1 MGSCALTGKKD
12 EKEIT
17 ATEAFIYSV
26 HSKTN
31 SLLKYYI
38 SGKIERI
45 EFPESEILPKHSA
58 YTFSHPFVYIIG
70 GSDSENA
77 LRNEV
82 FKVNVEEL
90 SVEFLSTLPASSKH
104 GDAYVHNDYLYYL
117 GGITIQNYT
126 AAPSPF
132 MRLVKDSLCWEVL
145 GENYKSTKNLNISNS
160 LIRPGTC
167 KVNGT
172 VYILGGWSYRFPN
185 ENQVNT
191 NVYCFDLDTLI
202 VTQIQFEGV
211 TLISPK
217 CIQAHSEILVLG
229 GFEGNDPNLN
239 IWILGT
245 KIKKV
250 SENGIPIKGN
260 KPIHKLGG
268 YFIVVGKNTVKK
280 LREDKLVWKKELLSF
295 EYCTKVGEIRVF
307 INSKRLPEAPSRVTI
322 FPTYFDET
330 ERSALASIVR
340 HESRKHSPSNVFNS
354 QMDFDYSLTFQKLPH
369 RELSDVNSIVDS
381 SGDNT

>member
-1 MGSCALTGKKD
+1 MGSCALAGKKD

-17 ATEAFIYSV
+17 ATEVFIYSV

-31 SLLKYYI
+31 CLLKYYI
-38 SGKIERI
+38 SGRIERI
-45 EFPESEILPKHSA
+45 EFPEAEILPKHSA
-58 YTFSHPFVYIIG
+58 YTFNHPFAYIIG

-82 FKVNVEEL
+82 IKVNVEEMSL
-90 SVEFLSTLPASSKH
+90 EFLSTLPVSSKH
-104 GDAYVHNDYLYYL
+104 GDAYAHNDYLYYL

-126 AAPSPF
+126 AEPTPF

-145 GENYKSTKNLNISNS
+145 GENSKSNKNLNISNS

-172 VYILGGWSYRFPN
+172 VYILGGWCYRFPN
-185 ENQVNT
+185 ENQANT
-191 NVYCFDLDTLI
+191 NVYSFDLDTLI

-211 TLISPK
+211 NLISPI
-217 CIQAHSEILVLG
+217 CIQAHSDILVLG
-229 GFEGNDPNLN
+229 GYEGNEPNLN

-245 KIKKV
+245 KIRKV

-268 YFIVVGKNTVKK
+268 YFIIVGKNSVKK
-280 LREDKLVWKKELLSF
+280 LREDKLVWKNEVLNF
-295 EYCTKVGEIRVF
+295 ENSTKIGEIRIV
-307 INSKRLPEAPSRVTI
+307 INSKKLPEAPSRVTI
-322 FPTYFDET
+322 FPNYFDET
-330 ERSALASIVR
+330 ERSALVSIVR
-340 HESRKHSPSNVFNS
+340 HESRKHSPSNFFNS

-369 RELSDVNSIVDS
+369 RELSDINSIVDS